1 MLSPEVSM
9 KDLLEASDEKLKK
22 LMTET
27 GMEIFL
33 VIDRSSVSEEKDDIS
48 RLMDSAETAF
58 YEGDGA
64 CRLLFLPSKIAYDF
78 STRFEADGMTF

>member
-78 STRFEADGMTF
+78 LPVSKLMV